1 MLPHPASR
9 FREAGAGAVMCRA
22 LRQAEWQAQSGIWSA
37 APTQTVQ
44 EIALS
49 ATNINRSGY
58 PAPDCSNPF
67 DMRPIRERQLL
78 GVGNVRFTQRALAD
92 LSLSPPTPRLA
103 TALVSKVPNKMTRT
117 TPSSRG
123 LWCVRNERQKDRLVL
138 HGFSAVPHG
147 ELDVNTFLRNSYSE

>member
-22 LRQAEWQAQSGIWSA
+22 LRRAEWQAQSGIWSA

-78 GVGNVRFTQRALAD
+78 GVGNV
-92 LSLSPPTPRLA
+92 SLHTTGPSRLKPESPHSQA
-103 TALVSKVPNKMTRT
+103 S
-117 TPSSRG
+117 
-123 LWCVRNERQKDRLVL
+123 D
-138 HGFSAVPHG
+138 SACFQG
-147 ELDVNTFLRNSYSE
+147 SEQNDQDDT